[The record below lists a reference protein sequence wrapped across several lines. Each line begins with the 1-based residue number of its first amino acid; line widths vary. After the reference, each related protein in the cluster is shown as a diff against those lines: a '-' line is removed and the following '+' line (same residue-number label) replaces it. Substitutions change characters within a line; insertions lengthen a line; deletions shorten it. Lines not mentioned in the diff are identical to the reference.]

1 MGVTVKRSLLRRAI
15 YTRGGKTSS
24 HVNLQTFAC
33 RSLGFLKNYIVV
45 YILIYIAKC
54 RNNVNWYSIIFAS
67 HSKMYYVVT
76 KALIVNKFVFLDLYV
91 AALCNF
97 AFMMC
102 GSYIEHIWPSLIHT
116 F

>member
-1 MGVTVKRSLLRRAI
+1 
-15 YTRGGKTSS
+15 
-24 HVNLQTFAC
+24 
-33 RSLGFLKNYIVV
+33 
-45 YILIYIAKC
+45 
-54 RNNVNWYSIIFAS
+54 
-67 HSKMYYVVT
+67 MYYVVT